1 LHSPHEMINFH
12 SGEPKERGRAI
23 NKTRILF
30 LCTRNS
36 CRSQMAE
43 GWARR
48 LHADT
53 VEPYSAGIDPGEL
66 DPYAVR
72 VMAEAGVDIS
82 RHRSKHLNELKDM
95 VFDCVVTVCG
105 AGGPLF
111 PGKTVRIHRS
121 FDDPPRLMKS
131 LDTEGE
137 ILAVYRRVRD
147 EIRAFVEAMPI
158 AVNLKTGVAEG
169 TPA

>member
-1 LHSPHEMINFH
+1 MINFH
-12 SGEPKERGRAI
+12 SGEPKKRDCAI
-23 NKTRILF
+23 NKIRILF

-53 VEPYSAGIDPGEL
+53 VEPYSAGTDPDGL
-66 DPYAVR
+66 DPVAVR
-72 VMAEAGVDIS
+72 VMAESGVDIS
-82 RHRSKHLNELKDM
+82 NHRSKHLNELKDM
-95 VFDCVVTVCG
+95 VFDCVVTVCDS
-105 AGGPLF
+105 AKEACPYF

-121 FDDPPRLMKS
+121 FDDPPRLAKS
-131 LDTEGE
+131 MEPEGE

-147 EIRAFVEAMPI
+147 EIRDFVSAMPETI
-158 AVNLKTGVAEG
+158 HMKTGG
-169 TPA
+169 